1 MASRLLK
8 TKKFRQSEMVLT
20 NKLNKRLQRAVLR
33 AMREHF
39 KCSKSLVMS
48 LGNLE
53 RMMRTRMTE
62 EAFSTINTFSKSRLV
77 KNKNDKSVGSADCL
91 RFIK

>member
-1 MASRLLK
+1 MDLKKEYALKRMASRLLK

-20 NKLNKRLQRAVLR
+20 NKLNKRLQRACIK

-39 KCSKSLVMS
+39 KCTSSLVRS

-53 RMMRTRMTE
+53 RMMRTKMTYG
-62 EAFSTINTFSKSRLV
+62 AF
-77 KNKNDKSVGSADCL
+77 
-91 RFIK
+91 

>member
-1 MASRLLK
+1 
-8 TKKFRQSEMVLT
+8 
-20 NKLNKRLQRAVLR
+20 
-33 AMREHF
+33 
-39 KCSKSLVMS
+39 MS

-91 RFIK
+91 RFIKQAYIK